1 MAEHLFDDTFVVT
14 RLNPDGKKFDK
25 GIITSF
31 PAAAGGSTNICFNF
45 QGQVCRT
52 VMYSFE

>member
-25 GIITSF
+25 GIIT
-31 PAAAGGSTNICFNF
+31 
-45 QGQVCRT
+45 R
-52 VMYSFE
+52 MYSFE